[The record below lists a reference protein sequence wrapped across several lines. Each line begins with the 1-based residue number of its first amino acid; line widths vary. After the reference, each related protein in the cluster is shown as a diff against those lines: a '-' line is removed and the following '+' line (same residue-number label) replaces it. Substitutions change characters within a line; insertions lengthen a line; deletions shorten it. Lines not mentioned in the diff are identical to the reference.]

1 MGVPERSWGQSC
13 LARFVNT
20 RFLLAN
26 LAKSMT
32 LTRVSVSPLQ
42 VYYGVQAY
50 AHGQYLKQ

>member
-26 LAKSMT
+26 LAKSVT

-42 VYYGVQAY
+42 VYYYVQAY
-50 AHGQYLKQ
+50 AHGQ